1 MGRLAVPYWKQ
12 LGRLPTSFCSSS
24 TLTYGIVYISLTPPP
39 VSVYPELS
47 QHSTIPALSLPLSP
61 FGITCSA
68 TYVPWYP
75 RDLHKFHISPL
86 DHNRLNIT
94 TLASLFDLSKLPFA
108 SPFKINV
115 SQTILNLCHGW
126 LRKRVLLFFPS
137 LQGGETS
144 LISPHFLTDTSLK
157 QFLRRKVINFQS

>member
-12 LGRLPTSFCSSS
+12 LGRLPTSFCSSI
-24 TLTYGIVYISLTPPP
+24 TLTHGIVYISLTPLP
-39 VSVYPELS
+39 VSVCPELS
-47 QHSTIPALSLPLSP
+47 QHSTTPALSLPLSP

-94 TLASLFDLSKLPFA
+94 TLASLFDLSNYLLHRPLRSMCPKQFSTCATDGSARGYCSSFLHFKEGKLP
-108 SPFKINV
+108 SYH
-115 SQTILNLCHGW
+115 L
-126 LRKRVLLFFPS
+126 
-137 LQGGETS
+137 TS
-144 LISPHFLTDTSLK
+144 
-157 QFLRRKVINFQS
+157 